1 MTKVKQQ
8 LCCSHGRTMATPSK
22 RRPTMSQHSP
32 AQKEAKK
39 VAAKYK
45 RGYLKSPGKLQRIQ
59 NALKDIDNGSSVC
72 KAAKTFLK

>member
-1 MTKVKQQ
+1 
-8 LCCSHGRTMATPSK
+8 
-22 RRPTMSQHSP
+22 MSQHSP

-45 RGYLKSPGKLQRIQ
+45 RGYLKSPGKLQKLQ

-72 KAAKTFLK
+72 KAAKNIS